1 MGKFIV
7 DQSFWNLFPQAK
19 IGVITLKEFDN
30 IQEQMPEF
38 DRLLKE
44 SNEMAGAYLTASVF
58 SENEVVRVYRDAY
71 KKFKTKKGV
80 RSSIENLLKRSQGE
94 KAVGSINPLVD
105 IYNAASLRYALPCG
119 AEDLDTFEGDLQL
132 TITEGGD
139 EFYLIG
145 EEENNPTLPGE
156 LCYKDEKG
164 AVCRCFNWRDGARTM
179 ITPDTHNAFLVI
191 ELVDPNREQALMEAL
206 DFIIEKAEQV
216 LNAKTAKYILDTNNR
231 EIVL

>member
-7 DQSFWNLFPQAK
+7 DQSFWDLFPQAK
-19 IGVITLKEFDN
+19 IGVITLKDFDN
-30 IQEQMPEF
+30 VQEQLPEF
-38 DRLLKE
+38 ETLLKE
-44 SNEMAGAYLTASVF
+44 SNQMAAAYLTEPVF
-58 SENEVVRVYRDAY
+58 SDNKVVKVYRDAY

-119 AEDLDTFEGDLQL
+119 AEDMDTFVGDLKL
-132 TITEGGD
+132 TITDGGD

-179 ITPDTHNAFLVI
+179 ITPDTRNAFLVI
-191 ELVDPNREQALMEAL
+191 ELVDPDREQALIDAL
-206 DFIIEKAEQV
+206 NFVVEKAEQV
-216 LNAKTAKYILDTNNR
+216 LKAKTAKYILDTNNR
-231 EIVL
+231 EVEL